1 MDKIKAYLIAII
13 LVIGGAFVLVMG
25 IKDLNGMKNPE
36 DLNALKAEDIEKGMY
51 VQGVTNFVLDYYC
64 YEEET
69 TLGVIKNETNRWYLI
84 PFGENLD
91 CYIGVKVSGDA
102 AFKKY
107 ETVCDD
113 TWAYLEGTAASPQY
127 NLDVRGKVAMCSG
140 EIKENL
146 ESYVAQFSAA
156 IGEDCSD
163 MFVDY
168 YIDLTTTNGN
178 VATIVFGAVM
188 IVGGIGFLLFTLMRA
203 KKEEEAREM
212 ALRMQASAQAS
223 QNIYGGMA
231 TTTTDAQGFY
241 TAAGG
246 DDLDRLLREED
257 EKAKKDM
264 DDWK

>member
-1 MDKIKAYLIAII
+1 MEKVKAYLVAII
-13 LVIGGAFVLVMG
+13 LVIVGAFILVMG
-25 IKDLNGMKNPE
+25 IKDLNGMKNPA
-36 DLNALKAEDIEKGMY
+36 DLNELKAEDIEKGLY

-91 CYIGVKVSGDA
+91 CYIGVKVSGEKD
-102 AFKKY
+102 FEKY
-107 ETVCDD
+107 EQVCND
-113 TWAYLEGTAASPQY
+113 TWAYLEGTSASPQY
-127 NLDVRGKVAMCSG
+127 NLDVRGKVARCSG
-140 EIKENL
+140 EIQDNL
-146 ESYVAQFSAA
+146 ESYVAEFSAA

-163 MFVDY
+163 MFVNY

-178 VATIVFGAVM
+178 VATIIMGAVV
-188 IVGGIGFLLFTLMRA
+188 IVAGIGFLVFTLNRA

-212 ALRMQASAQAS
+212 AARMQASAQAS
-223 QNIYGGMA
+223 QNTYGGMTSGVNA
-231 TTTTDAQGFY
+231 EGFY
-241 TAAGG
+241 KTNNE

>member
-1 MDKIKAYLIAII
+1 MEKVKAYLVAVVLMIC
-13 LVIGGAFVLVMG
+13 GGFMLVMG
-25 IKDLNGMKNPE
+25 IKDMNGMKNPVDFNELAPE
-36 DLNALKAEDIEKGMY
+36 DVEKGMY

-91 CYIGVKVSGDA
+91 CYIGVKVSGDKN
-102 AFKKY
+102 FEKY
-107 ETVCDD
+107 EQVYND
-113 TWAYLEGTAASPQY
+113 TWAYLEGTSDSPKY

-140 EIKENL
+140 DVKKNL
-146 ESYVAQFSAA
+146 DSYIAEFSALME
-156 IGEDCSD
+156 EDCSD

-178 VATIVFGAVM
+178 VALIVVGALM
-188 IVGGIGFLLFTLMRA
+188 IVGGIGFLVFTLNRA

-212 ALRMQASAQAS
+212 AARMQASAQAF
-223 QNIYGGMA
+223 QTPYTGMA
-231 TTTTDAQGFY
+231 SGTNAQGFY
-241 TAAGG
+241 KANNE